1 MENQSVEVLQ
11 MFKDTIE
18 ANKQEAMVELEL
30 CDTLEKCNDWKIK
43 YLGKDSV
50 IGRVIKALGE
60 WKV

>member
-1 MENQSVEVLQ
+1 